1 MQKCQKE
8 VIAVG
13 KRTACLLF
21 ALLLLVSLSPVP
33 ADAAPSVCFTAVNDQ
48 LLPLNDET
56 MPFWSG
62 GTFYVPS
69 TAIDAN
75 DLGIHYNR
83 NYERTTIVLYKIR
96 SAITFNY
103 ATGAVETNSG
113 QRYTG
118 SVIVRGDMVFL
129 PLDVI
134 CKFFGLEYSYTR
146 INYGYLLR
154 IKSDSVVLSDASFID
169 AAGSSFSQRYAQYE
183 RAHTEPAAEAE
194 EPVGSTPPQEQAQ
207 RTVYPVVEST
217 DVSRTEQVLSY
228 LSSGRVTFLF
238 TPQSLIGADDLLR
251 RLSAGGGTIA
261 LRIDG
266 SAGAETAL
274 VQIAE
279 ANELLWRAACVKTR
293 LVRLDNAGDDTV
305 RAVAAAGYCP
315 IRYAL
320 DFSAGGVSAS
330 RMVARITRSA
340 DVSGGSCC
348 VFLGADENVAGILG
362 ALMSN
367 LRTGNCTPAR
377 LNEVILSSR

>member
-1 MQKCQKE
+1 MQKCWE
-8 VIAVG
+8 GVSAVG
-13 KRTACLLF
+13 KRVTCLLF
-21 ALLLLVSLSPVP
+21 ALLLLVSLTP
-33 ADAAPSVCFTAVNDQ
+33 APAEAAPSVCFTAVNDQ

-56 MPFWSG
+56 MPFWSN
-62 GTFYVPS
+62 GTFYVPN

-83 NYERTTIVLYKIR
+83 NYERTTIVLYKVR
-96 SAITFNY
+96 NAITFNY

-118 SVIVRGDMVFL
+118 SVIVRGDVVFM
-129 PLDVI
+129 PLDVL
-134 CKFFGLEYSYTR
+134 CKFFSLEYSYTR
-146 INYGYLLR
+146 ISYGYLLR

-169 AAGSSFSQRYAQYE
+169 AAGSSFSQRYSQYE
-183 RAHTEPAAEAE
+183 RAHTEPAAEPETPADSAQTQ
-194 EPVGSTPPQEQAQ
+194 EPAQ
-207 RTVYPVVEST
+207 RTIYPVVEST

-228 LSSGRVTFLF
+228 LSSGRVTLLF
-238 TPQSLIGADDLLR
+238 TPQSLTGADDLLR

-293 LVRLDNAGDDTV
+293 LVRLDNAGDDTI

-330 RMVARITRSA
+330 RMVARMTRSA
-340 DVSGGSCC
+340 DASGGSCC
-348 VFLGADENVAGILG
+348 AFLGTDESVVGILG
-362 ALMSN
+362 ALLTN

-377 LNEVILSSR
+377 LNEVILS

>member
-1 MQKCQKE
+1 M
-8 VIAVG
+8 G
-13 KRTACLLF
+13 KRVACLLF
-21 ALLLLVSLSPVP
+21 ALLLLVSLTP
-33 ADAAPSVCFTAVNDQ
+33 APAEAAPSVCFTAVNDQ
-48 LLPLNDET
+48 ILPLNDET

-62 GTFYVPS
+62 GTFYVPN
-69 TAIDAN
+69 TAIDDN
-75 DLGIHYNR
+75 DLGIHYSR
-83 NYERTTIVLYKIR
+83 NSERTTIVLYKMR
-96 SAITFNY
+96 DAITFNY

-118 SVIVRGDMVFL
+118 SVIVRGDVVFL
-129 PLDVI
+129 PLDVL
-134 CKFFGLEYSYTR
+134 CRFFSLEYSYTR

-154 IKSDSVVLSDASFID
+154 IKSDSVVLSDATFID
-169 AAGSSFSQRYAQYE
+169 AASSSFSQRYTQYE
-183 RAHTEPAAEAE
+183 RAHAEPAAEAE
-194 EPVGSTPPQEQAQ
+194 TPTDSTQPQEQAQ

-228 LSSGRVTFLF
+228 LSSGRVTLLF
-238 TPQSLIGADDLLR
+238 TPQSLIGTDDLLR

-305 RAVAAAGYCP
+305 RSVAAAGYCP
-315 IRYAL
+315 IRYSL

-330 RMVARITRSA
+330 RMVTRITRSA

-348 VFLGADENVAGILG
+348 VLLGTDESVVGILG
-362 ALMSN
+362 ALLPN
-367 LRTGNCTPAR
+367 LRTGNCIPAR
-377 LNEVILSSR
+377 LNEVILS